1 MTYERRS
8 NFFGHIRQN
17 LRKVGHECHVV
28 LRQWGRLAWYVGLCL
43 VLTIRLVLRM
53 AWWMICFLT
62 PNPGQVGTAGR
73 RRPTGL
79 AIPAFDVMLLLF
91 GAATLIGHLW

>member
-8 NFFGHIRQN
+8 NFFGHIRQD
-17 LRKVGHECHVV
+17 LSKPVHDCHAV
-28 LRQWGRLAWYVGLCL
+28 LRQWSLLAWYVGVCL

-53 AWWMICFLT
+53 AWWTICFLT
-62 PNPGQVGTAGR
+62 PIPGSVGTAGR
-73 RRPTGL
+73 RRPTGM

>member
-8 NFFGHIRQN
+8 NNFRQIRQD
-17 LRKVGHECHVV
+17 LSELGHECPVV
-28 LRQWGRLAWYVGLCL
+28 FRQWGRLAWYAGVCL
-43 VLTIRLVLRM
+43 VLTIRLVLRI
-53 AWWMICFLT
+53 AWWTICFLT
-62 PNPGQVGTAGR
+62 PISRPAGTAGR
-73 RRPTGL
+73 RRPTGM